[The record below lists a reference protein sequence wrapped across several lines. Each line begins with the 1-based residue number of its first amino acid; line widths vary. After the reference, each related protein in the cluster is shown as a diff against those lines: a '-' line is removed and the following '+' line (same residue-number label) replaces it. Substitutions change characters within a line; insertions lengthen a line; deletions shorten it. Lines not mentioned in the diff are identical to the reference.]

1 MCHKAGFLPLS
12 SNTSREHKMKTRI
25 NSISRNKSAPQL
37 RRLLLSITAAAPLAL
52 LILSESNAQ
61 EPGYT
66 VPRTADG
73 APDLQGMWTSNTI
86 TPFTRSEEFGDKL
99 VLSREEAMALEQAVA
114 DYTAEQDLPSD
125 PDRIA
130 PVKDRIELADSYN
143 NFWFDDGTRVAR
155 YNGEFRSSLLIDPP
169 NGRMPAYTPA
179 AEERLRVA
187 AELRE
192 QRGAF
197 AGPESRPLAERCLM
211 SFGSSSGPPMLPILY
226 NNHYQIVQSPGYV
239 MILVEMVHDARI
251 IRIDSDPLPEAFR
264 PWMGDS
270 IAHWEGD
277 TLVVETSKF
286 NPNQRFR
293 NSSENFRITERFTR
307 VADNVMNYSFTAEDP
322 DTFAQPF
329 SAEIPMNLTD
339 DILYEYAC
347 HEGNYSLPGVLAGAR
362 LDEAEKS
369 NQ

>member
-1 MCHKAGFLPLS
+1 MTKTANPTSLNKLVRLPRKRPLLASLTISLVLLLPLS
-12 SNTSREHKMKTRI
+12 T
-25 NSISRNKSAPQL
+25 
-37 RRLLLSITAAAPLAL
+37 
-52 LILSESNAQ
+52 NAQ
-61 EPGYT
+61 DSNYA
-66 VPRTADG
+66 VPRTVDG
-73 APDLQGMWTSNTI
+73 VPDLQGMWTSNTI
-86 TPFTRSEEFGDKL
+86 TPFSRPEEFGDKL
-99 VLSREEAMALEQAVA
+99 VLNREEAMRLEQAVA
-114 DYTAEQDLPSD
+114 DYTAEQNLPSD
-125 PDRIA
+125 PDRIP

-169 NGRMPAYTPA
+169 NGRMPAYTPQ

-192 QRGAF
+192 QRGPF
-197 AGPESRPLAERCLM
+197 SGPESRPLAERCLM

-251 IRIDSDPLPEAFR
+251 IRIDADPLPEVFR

-270 IAHWEGD
+270 VGHWEGD
-277 TLVVETSKF
+277 TLVVETSNL
-286 NPNQRFR
+286 NPNQKFR
-293 NSSENFRITERFTR
+293 NATENFRITERFTR
-307 VADNVMNYSFTAEDP
+307 VASNIMNYSFTAEDP
-322 DTFAQPF
+322 NTFVQSF

-362 LDEAEKS
+362 LDETE
-369 NQ
+369 Q

>member
-1 MCHKAGFLPLS
+1 MKS
-12 SNTSREHKMKTRI
+12 TSN
-25 NSISRNKSAPQL
+25 SASLNAPARQHRMLQL
-37 RRLLLSITAAAPLAL
+37 TATAAISLTLLVPLTA
-52 LILSESNAQ
+52 NAQ
-61 EPGYT
+61 DSDYAA
-66 VPRTADG
+66 PRTVDG

-86 TPFTRSEEFGDKL
+86 TPFTRPEEFGDKL
-99 VLSREEAMALEQAVA
+99 ILNREEAMLLEQGVA

-125 PDRIA
+125 PDRIPPA
-130 PVKDRIELADSYN
+130 KDRIELADSYN

-155 YNGEFRSSLLIDPP
+155 YNGEYRSSLLIDPP
-169 NGRMPAYTPA
+169 NGRMPAYTPE

-192 QRGAF
+192 VRGPF

-251 IRIDSDPLPEAFR
+251 IRIDADPLPDAFR

-270 IAHWEGD
+270 VGRWEGD
-277 TLVVETSKF
+277 TLVVETSRL
-286 NPNQRFR
+286 NPSQKFR
-293 NSSENFRITERFTR
+293 NSTENFRITERFTR
-307 VADNVMNYSFTAEDP
+307 VSDTVMNYSFTAQDP
-322 DTFAQPF
+322 DTFVQPF
-329 SAEIPMNLTD
+329 SAEMPMNLTD

-362 LDEAEKS
+362 LDEAQQT
-369 NQ
+369 N

>member
-1 MCHKAGFLPLS
+1 MLLAVAGSALLPL
-12 SNTSREHKMKTRI
+12 K
-25 NSISRNKSAPQL
+25 A
-37 RRLLLSITAAAPLAL
+37 
-52 LILSESNAQ
+52 NAQ
-61 EPGYT
+61 DSSY
-66 VPRTADG
+66 VAPRTVDG
-73 APDLQGMWTSNTI
+73 TPDLQGMWTSNTI
-86 TPFTRSEEFGDKL
+86 TPFSRPTEFGDKL
-99 VLSREEAMALEQAVA
+99 VLNREEAMQLEQAVA

-125 PDRIA
+125 PDRIP

-143 NFWFDDGTRVAR
+143 NFWFDDGTQVAR
-155 YNGEFRSSLLIDPP
+155 YNGEFRSSLLVDPP
-169 NGRMPAYTPA
+169 NGRMPAYTPE
-179 AEERLRVA
+179 AEERLRIA

-192 QRGAF
+192 TRGPF

-251 IRIDSDPLPEAFR
+251 IRIDSDPLPEVFR

-270 IAHWEGD
+270 IGHWEGE
-277 TLVVETSKF
+277 TLVVETNRL

-293 NSSENFRITERFTR
+293 NATENFRITERFTR
-307 VADNVMNYSFTAEDP
+307 VAEGVMNYSFTAEDP
-322 DTFAQPF
+322 DTFVQSF
-329 SAEIPMNLTD
+329 SAEMPMKLTD

-362 LDEAEKS
+362 LDEAEQS
-369 NQ
+369 N